1 MANKS
6 NTPNIPSNSSK
17 NVPPAVPQNKK
28 QVPNIPGDVA
38 TNPIIPDLSEVGT
51 DDNKWLLVTGDFSKD
66 NNLISW
72 IEKKDIKSHSTSLE
86 TCTLLSLTRKIQELK
101 RGDYNTYIAL
111 LPPDKPELIYLYGG
125 TRRYDLYYYTF
136 DFVYRLRDLEV
147 DEWKEAAF
155 NYFSK
160 SLLPDFTDSDFI
172 ESGKTKEIHER
183 WEGKFSEE
191 FLNKVLK
198 NIYLFVSP
206 EETEYKIFRFLDNML
221 DSDDDNIDLDI
232 DDLVDK
238 DDIKE
243 NLDALV
249 KDGLE
254 LSDSQEAILEEIAN
268 DMLQILKQSQKKNVQ
283 QDFAEIHERWD
294 DKLPKEFIV
303 KVLENINLFV
313 SPEEIEF
320 KIFRY
325 LEMML
330 NKDEIEFDGIE
341 RKIKKRLDALV
352 KEGLELTDSQ
362 EAILDEIANDM
373 LQILKQSPQKDVQQ
387 DFAEIHERWDG
398 KLPKEF
404 INKVLKNINLFVSL
418 EETEYKIFQFLD
430 NMLDS
435 NDDNIDLDIDDLVDE
450 DEIKENLDALVKDGL
465 ELSDSQEAILEE
477 IANDMLQ
484 ILKQSQKKNVQ
495 QDFAEIHE
503 RWDDKLPKEFIVKVL
518 ENINL
523 FVSPEEIEFKIFRYL
538 EMMLNKDEIE
548 FDGIERKIKKRLD
561 ALVKEGLEL
570 TDSQEAILD
579 EIANDMLQILKQS
592 PQKDVQ
598 QDFTEIHERWDDKLP
613 KEFIDKVLNN
623 VSPYCSIEETEY
635 KIFRFLDNWL
645 NSDDD
650 IIDIDDFHN
659 ADDLRK
665 FKKLKLEELSLA
677 RAERDS
683 SQEARNKW
691 KSILNDLH
699 DIDTALRHG
708 ANSIDDLK
716 IALAIKHNVS
726 LSQELDYFLV
736 NKDKIESDVIER
748 KIKNRLNFLL
758 KRVLHLPVSK
768 ESVDILDEMVNDMLQ
783 PLVKHFVKV
792 KSEKK
797 RKQQVIKTKADNNR
811 KQQTITA
818 QKNADTEAK
827 TKRNVEAEA
836 KKAETEARKAEA
848 TLKRKQIEA
857 EEDALEEI
865 KGKRRK
871 WGCISIIAVI
881 FIYSFL
887 PSSIKSCQEEN
898 ISENLANTEDIEAKL
913 KTQFDCV
920 YKHDNYYEIEKDSK
934 YGFADLKG
942 NIKISPQYD
951 YVGLYYNDYR
961 VVAVTRDEKYG
972 LVSLKTF
979 TEILEPTY
987 DFIGVCDSETGFLRV
1002 RNGKFGL
1009 FSLKEMKE
1017 VTPCIYDNIS
1027 FEFTHYLV
1035 TKDRKL
1041 GFLNLD
1047 GSYRGPLK

>member
-125 TRRYDLYYYTF
+125 ARRYDLYYYTF

-206 EETEYKIFRFLDNML
+206 EETEYKIFQFLDNML

-232 DDLVDK
+232 DDLVDE
-238 DDIKE
+238 DEIKE

-294 DKLPKEFIV
+294 GKLPKEFIN
-303 KVLENINLFV
+303 KVLKNINLFV

-373 LQILKQSPQKDVQQ
+373 LQIL
-387 DFAEIHERWDG
+387 
-398 KLPKEF
+398 
-404 INKVLKNINLFVSL
+404 
-418 EETEYKIFQFLD
+418 
-430 NMLDS
+430 
-435 NDDNIDLDIDDLVDE
+435 
-450 DEIKENLDALVKDGL
+450 
-465 ELSDSQEAILEE
+465 
-477 IANDMLQ
+477 
-484 ILKQSQKKNVQ
+484 
-495 QDFAEIHE
+495 
-503 RWDDKLPKEFIVKVL
+503 
-518 ENINL
+518 
-523 FVSPEEIEFKIFRYL
+523 
-538 EMMLNKDEIE
+538 
-548 FDGIERKIKKRLD
+548 
-561 ALVKEGLEL
+561 
-570 TDSQEAILD
+570 
-579 EIANDMLQILKQS
+579 
-592 PQKDVQ
+592 
-598 QDFTEIHERWDDKLP
+598 
-613 KEFIDKVLNN
+613 
-623 VSPYCSIEETEY
+623 
-635 KIFRFLDNWL
+635 
-645 NSDDD
+645 
-650 IIDIDDFHN
+650 
-659 ADDLRK
+659 
-665 FKKLKLEELSLA
+665 
-677 RAERDS
+677 
-683 SQEARNKW
+683 
-691 KSILNDLH
+691 
-699 DIDTALRHG
+699 
-708 ANSIDDLK
+708 
-716 IALAIKHNVS
+716 
-726 LSQELDYFLV
+726 
-736 NKDKIESDVIER
+736 
-748 KIKNRLNFLL
+748 
-758 KRVLHLPVSK
+758 
-768 ESVDILDEMVNDMLQ
+768 
-783 PLVKHFVKV
+783 VKHFVKV
-792 KSEKK
+792 KSENK

-871 WGCISIIAVI
+871 WGCISIIAII
-881 FIYSFL
+881 FIYSLL
-887 PSSIKSCQEEN
+887 PSSIKSCQKEDESEDYVEEVADVTY
-898 ISENLANTEDIEAKL
+898 IIDEGGIENLDISSVEEMLEK
-913 KTQFDCV
+913 KFDYV
-920 YKHDNYYEIEKDSK
+920 SKYDNYFEIRKKGK
-934 YGFADLKG
+934 YGIADLKG
-942 NIKISPQYD
+942 NIKIKPQYD
-951 YVGLYYNDYR
+951 YIGSPNEDLG
-961 VVAVTRDEKYG
+961 AVEVRKDSKYG
-972 LVSLKTF
+972 MVSLKTLN
-979 TEILEPTY
+979 EIIETKYDYIGFVSEKSKTFEVRDNSKYGLYSANDLSEIVAPTY
-987 DFIGVCDSETGFLRV
+987 DYIGIYNEDTGLFEVRKDS
-1002 RNGKFGL
+1002 KYGL
-1009 FSLKEMKE
+1009 FSPKKRKE
-1017 VTPCIYDNIS
+1017 VAPCEYNFISYDNGLYRVS
-1027 FEFTHYLV
+1027 KNGKNGYL
-1035 TKDRKL
+1035 
-1041 GFLNLD
+1041 NSD
-1047 GSYRGPLK
+1047 GSLVKPLQ